1 MFYGARS
8 YDWVFSNRKGGGYLC
23 IYMKKSLF
31 FTLVLTC
38 VCVICSGQEIL
49 SNEAAFRAEYR
60 FLYKMDSLKQGYFSD
75 VFHLDI
81 CRSGHSYFYSRATQY
96 RDSVK
101 YASLSQGLDAY
112 QASNAI
118 RGLPKGLP
126 WYVDKRFVEGKYLY
140 FTHILYDVFK
150 GTENLILPEW
160 KHSED
165 TLSINGILCKYA
177 QAKIAGRI
185 WKVWYAPEIPLNDGP
200 WLLWGLPGLIMKA
213 EDSNGYFKFICD
225 NVGELKEP
233 YFVLLQGDYNNTRE
247 MKMEDVVK
255 AETMYGL
262 EPQKFISAYGY
273 GTVIGPP
280 VPKRYYIPLFRIEK

>member
-1 MFYGARS
+1 
-8 YDWVFSNRKGGGYLC
+8 
-23 IYMKKSLF
+23 MKKSLF

-126 WYVDKRFVEGKYLY
+126 WYVDKRFVEGVCKCLSEGHANKKRAQKPCSISNRHGCSFTVSFGTLLRRYCCFFRNCGLCGAGGYGLACFRCLRAAAEQNCHYQYCKYFFHYRTPHKYLR
-140 FTHILYDVFK
+140 
-150 GTENLILPEW
+150 G
-160 KHSED
+160 
-165 TLSINGILCKYA
+165 
-177 QAKIAGRI
+177 Q
-185 WKVWYAPEIPLNDGP
+185 
-200 WLLWGLPGLIMKA
+200 
-213 EDSNGYFKFICD
+213 
-225 NVGELKEP
+225 
-233 YFVLLQGDYNNTRE
+233 
-247 MKMEDVVK
+247 
-255 AETMYGL
+255 
-262 EPQKFISAYGY
+262 
-273 GTVIGPP
+273 GTVIVVLAGITLSVSLRSPA
-280 VPKRYYIPLFRIEK
+280 LS